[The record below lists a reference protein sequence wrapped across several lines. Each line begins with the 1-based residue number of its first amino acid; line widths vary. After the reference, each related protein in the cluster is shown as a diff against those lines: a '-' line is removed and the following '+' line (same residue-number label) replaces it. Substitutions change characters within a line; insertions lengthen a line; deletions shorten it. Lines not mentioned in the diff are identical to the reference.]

1 MNKVFYCGSETNT
14 ACVCAVLHIKPI
26 RESLYRNVLPSSYE
40 GSPPQIFISATYV
53 VKNKGNH
60 IFLVVSNKV
69 ARLILVQIASSQC
82 VYILFN
88 YSTVGI

>member
-26 RESLYRNVLPSSYE
+26 RESLYRNVLPSSSYE
-40 GSPPQIFISATYV
+40 GSPSQIFISATYV

-69 ARLILVQIASSQC
+69 ARLILVQIASAQC
-82 VYILFN
+82 EYILLFN
-88 YSTVGI
+88 